1 MDSYDLIFDKVF
13 PPRNGK
19 KKEVVKPYVPSPI
32 FDKLFPPNK
41 IDFYKKKDPI
51 QLKSI
56 LRMNLVKYRKM
67 ATLKFGK

>member
-41 IDFYKKKDPI
+41 IDFYK
-51 QLKSI
+51 
-56 LRMNLVKYRKM
+56 V
-67 ATLKFGK
+67 